1 MDPVRADRPYQ
12 TIATDDIG
20 AFVALAFER
29 PAEFIGKELE
39 MAGSELTNPEAAKV
53 FSRDLGKPVK
63 FQKLPLL
70 HFRLVCRRIVQEP
83 RCPGGTTVEV
93 SRIRLRRISGQQEGE
108 KNPKSDYIMIR

>member
-70 HFRLVCRRIVQEP
+70 HFRLVAGELSRSPGALGALQSKYQGFAFGV
-83 RCPGGTTVEV
+83 CPLSERGKRTLNPTT
-93 SRIRLRRISGQQEGE
+93 L
-108 KNPKSDYIMIR
+108 